1 MIRIGLFVGRLL
13 ILLVVGVFVS
23 ACGSAQSTS
32 SQAPSS
38 RPPSNPLIIGAPLAI
53 SGAHSVEGNLTKN
66 GYDLWAD
73 EVNKAGGIRIGR
85 QRRMVQIKY
94 YDDESD
100 AQKSA
105 QFAERLILEENVGLL
120 LWPYGTVATDQVAEI
135 AERNGAAESIFNHGY
150 EYTFGVVS
158 PAKQFAAAMIDL
170 AVHQNPRPESIAIV
184 FANDPFSLGVAEGA
198 KAFAE
203 SLGVTVSVY
212 ERYQPNTSEL
222 SGVVTLAKI
231 TGAEMLLNAGQL
243 VHSLAIIKAAKDL
256 DYNPKLFGFTVGPAT
271 PDFIEVLGED
281 AEYVVTSSQWSETV
295 GYKGVDLFGT
305 PERYAELYREKF
317 DSSPDYHAASGTAAA
332 VSLQAAIENAG
343 SLDPQEIRNALASLD
358 IITFYGPMVGSG
370 LIIVVLTSTNRWWF
384 NKFRMANL

>member
-1 MIRIGLFVGRLL
+1 M
-13 ILLVVGVFVS
+13 S
-23 ACGSAQSTS
+23 M
-32 SQAPSS
+32 
-38 RPPSNPLIIGAPLAI
+38 
-53 SGAHSVEGNLTKN
+53 VEG
-66 GYDLWAD
+66 
-73 EVNKAGGIRIGR
+73 
-85 QRRMVQIKY
+85 
-94 YDDESD
+94 
-100 AQKSA
+100 
-105 QFAERLILEENVGLL
+105 
-120 LWPYGTVATDQVAEI
+120 
-135 AERNGAAESIFNHGY
+135 NGAAESIFNHGY

-158 PAKQFAAAMIDL
+158 PAKQFAAVMIDL

-184 FANDPFSLGVAEGA
+184 FANNPFSLGVAEGA

-212 ERYQPNTSEL
+212 ERYQPNTSEQP
-222 SGVVTLAKI
+222 GVVTLAKI

>member
-1 MIRIGLFVGRLL
+1 M
-13 ILLVVGVFVS
+13 S
-23 ACGSAQSTS
+23 M
-32 SQAPSS
+32 
-38 RPPSNPLIIGAPLAI
+38 
-53 SGAHSVEGNLTKN
+53 VEG
-66 GYDLWAD
+66 
-73 EVNKAGGIRIGR
+73 
-85 QRRMVQIKY
+85 
-94 YDDESD
+94 
-100 AQKSA
+100 
-105 QFAERLILEENVGLL
+105 
-120 LWPYGTVATDQVAEI
+120 
-135 AERNGAAESIFNHGY
+135 NGAAESIFNHGY

-158 PAKQFAAAMIDL
+158 PAKQFAAVMIDL

-305 PERYAELYREKF
+305 PERYAELYRE
-317 DSSPDYHAASGTAAA
+317 
-332 VSLQAAIENAG
+332 
-343 SLDPQEIRNALASLD
+343 IRQQSRLSCGQRN
-358 IITFYGPMVGSG
+358 GSG
-370 LIIVVLTSTNRWWF
+370 GFSPSRY
-384 NKFRMANL
+384 

>member
-1 MIRIGLFVGRLL
+1 MIRTWLFVGRLL
-13 ILLVVGVFVS
+13 ILLVVGVFVF
-23 ACGSAQSTS
+23 ACESAQSTS
-32 SQAPSS
+32 SPTPSS
-38 RPPSNPLIIGAPLAI
+38 RPRSNPLIIGAPLAI
-53 SGAHSVEGNLTKN
+53 TGVHSVEGNLTKN

-94 YDDESD
+94 YVDESD

-158 PAKQFAAAMIDL
+158 PAKQFAVAMIDL

-184 FANDPFSLGVAEGA
+184 FANDPFSLEVAEGA

-212 ERYQPNTSEL
+212 ERYQPNTPQL

-231 TGAEMLLNAGQL
+231 TGAEMLYPGW
-243 VHSLAIIKAAKDL
+243 
-256 DYNPKLFGFTVGPAT
+256 
-271 PDFIEVLGED
+271 
-281 AEYVVTSSQWSETV
+281 TSSPS
-295 GYKGVDLFGT
+295 
-305 PERYAELYREKF
+305 
-317 DSSPDYHAASGTAAA
+317 
-332 VSLQAAIENAG
+332 
-343 SLDPQEIRNALASLD
+343 
-358 IITFYGPMVGSG
+358 MVGSG